1 MPETMPLESPTQ
13 EWHLG
18 SPIRRLRLISGL
30 ILFAY
35 VFTHLLNHALCNASI
50 LAADAM
56 LLAQKWIWQGVAG
69 SLALYGALLI
79 HMALGLHALYAR
91 RTAPRSLPEAAQL
104 ALGLVFPLLVAN
116 HLAVTRGALTI
127 YGLDKGYLAE
137 LASLWVASPAMG
149 LLQISVLIAAWTHA
163 CIGLFFLFRL
173 RRWFTEWQA
182 PLLAAATLIP
192 ALAILGFVQGAREIT
207 RDLAQ
212 PGFHAA
218 HLSPTVTGTPTQIA
232 HLAQLRDAFI
242 IIWATAIA
250 LTLLAR
256 AARHITERRAGLITI
271 TYPAERRIRVPRG
284 FSVLD
289 ASRLHNIRHA
299 AICGGRGRCSTCR
312 IRILGSDARLP
323 PPAPYERALLEGIGA
338 DPASIRLACQLRPTT
353 SLTIVPLIP
362 PALAGA
368 FVAGRQPRTPG
379 EERFVAAMFID
390 LRGSTA
396 LAQQRTPFDSVFLL
410 GRFVTAITQAVVETG
425 GRPVQ
430 FLGDGVLA
438 LFGLETAP
446 EEACRQA
453 LCCIDA
459 LAERLDALR
468 PLFRQEANL
477 PLRYGIGLHC
487 GRAIVGD
494 IGFGRHV
501 AFTALGETINTAH
514 RLQELARD
522 RDVEAV
528 ISAQTYATAGIVPRD
543 LQPAALRGTPA
554 PLHVQIIRAPVPA
567 AE

>member
-1 MPETMPLESPTQ
+1 MPETTTQ
-13 EWHLG
+13 AWPLG

-50 LAADAM
+50 QAADAM
-56 LLAQKWIWQGVAG
+56 LLVQKWIWQGIVG
-69 SLALYGALLI
+69 SAALYGALLI
-79 HMALGLHALYAR
+79 HMALGLYALYAR
-91 RTAPRSLPEAAQL
+91 RTAPRSLAEFAQL
-104 ALGLVFPLLVAN
+104 ALGLAFPFLVAN
-116 HLAVTRGALTI
+116 HLAVTRGALTL
-127 YGLDKGYLAE
+127 YGLDKGYIAE
-137 LASLWVASPAMG
+137 LAALWVASPAMG
-149 LLQISVLIAAWTHA
+149 LLQMAVLIAAWTHA
-163 CIGLFFLFRL
+163 CLGLFFLLRL
-173 RRWFTEWQA
+173 RRWFAAWQA

-192 ALAILGFVQGAREIT
+192 ATAILGFVQGAREIT

-218 HLSPTVTGTPTQIA
+218 HLPATVTGTPSQIA
-232 HLAQLRDAFI
+232 HLAQFRDAALI
-242 IIWATAIA
+242 AWAAAIA

-256 AARHITERRAGLITI
+256 AARYLLERRAGLITI
-271 TYPAERRIRVPRG
+271 TYLAERTVRIPRG
-284 FSVLD
+284 LSVLE

-312 IRILGSDARLP
+312 IRILGADARLP
-323 PPAPYERALLEGIGA
+323 PPAPHERALLDSIGA
-338 DPASIRLACQLRPTT
+338 DPATIRLACQLRPTANV
-353 SLTIVPLIP
+353 TIVPLIP
-362 PALAGA
+362 AALAGE

-410 GRFVTAITQAVVETG
+410 GRFITAITQAVVEAG

-438 LFGLETAP
+438 LFGLDAAP
-446 EEACRQA
+446 DEACRQA
-453 LCCIDA
+453 LTCIDA

-468 PLFRQEANL
+468 PLFRQEARL

-528 ISAQTYATAGIVPRD
+528 VSAQTYATAGIVPRD
-543 LQPAALRGTPA
+543 LQPAALRGRPGS
-554 PLHVQIIRAPVPA
+554 LHVQIIRAAVPA
-567 AE
+567 GE

>member
-1 MPETMPLESPTQ
+1 MPETTTQ
-13 EWHLG
+13 AWHLG

-50 LAADAM
+50 QAADAM
-56 LLAQKWIWQGVAG
+56 LLVQKWIWQGIVG
-69 SLALYGALLI
+69 SAALYGALLI
-79 HMALGLHALYAR
+79 HMALGLYALYAR
-91 RTAPRSLPEAAQL
+91 RTAPRSLAEFAQL
-104 ALGLVFPLLVAN
+104 ALGLAFPFLVAN
-116 HLAVTRGALTI
+116 HLAVTRGALTL
-127 YGLDKGYLAE
+127 YGLDKGYIAE
-137 LASLWVASPAMG
+137 LAALWVASPAMG
-149 LLQISVLIAAWTHA
+149 LLQMAVLIAAWTHA
-163 CIGLFFLFRL
+163 CLGLFFLLRL
-173 RRWFTEWQA
+173 RRWFAAWQA

-192 ALAILGFVQGAREIT
+192 ATAILGFVQGAREIT

-218 HLSPTVTGTPTQIA
+218 HLPATVTGTPSQIA
-232 HLAQLRDAFI
+232 HLAQFRDAALI
-242 IIWATAIA
+242 AWAAAIA

-256 AARHITERRAGLITI
+256 AARYLLERRAGLITI
-271 TYPAERRIRVPRG
+271 TYLAERTVRIPRG
-284 FSVLD
+284 LSVLE

-312 IRILGSDARLP
+312 IRILGADARLP
-323 PPAPYERALLEGIGA
+323 PPAPHERALLDSIGA
-338 DPASIRLACQLRPTT
+338 DPATIRLACQLRPTANV
-353 SLTIVPLIP
+353 TIVPLIP
-362 PALAGA
+362 AALAGE

-410 GRFVTAITQAVVETG
+410 GRFITAITQAVVEAG

-438 LFGLETAP
+438 LFGLDAAP
-446 EEACRQA
+446 DEACRQA
-453 LCCIDA
+453 LTCIDA

-468 PLFRQEANL
+468 PLFRQEARL

-528 ISAQTYATAGIVPRD
+528 VSAQTYATAGIVPRD
-543 LQPAALRGTPA
+543 LQPAALRGRPGS
-554 PLHVQIIRAPVPA
+554 LHVQIIRAAVPA
-567 AE
+567 GE